1 MHYLIHTKVF
11 KESEIQFS
19 PNVLCFYLLH
29 LIIFVLGKTE
39 NKGTKNSLLYGL
51 RSMKKGKLGKL
62 SISQEKSQHHI

>member
-39 NKGTKNSLLYGL
+39 NKGTKIVCC
-51 RSMKKGKLGKL
+51 MV
-62 SISQEKSQHHI
+62 